1 MPFRTL
7 FDIFVEDDHV
17 LIVTD
22 VSRVDTAKLDIG
34 VSLKHNSFIM
44 KIKDNDNVFERPLP
58 VTVKDS
64 LTWTINKGV
73 LEVKIVRDN

>member
-22 VSRVDTAKLDIG
+22 VSRVDVAKLDIG

-44 KIKDNDNVFERPLP
+44 KIKGNDNVFERSLP
-58 VTVKDS
+58 VTVTDNF
-64 LTWTINKGV
+64 TWTTNKGV
-73 LEVKIVRDN
+73 LEVKIMRDS